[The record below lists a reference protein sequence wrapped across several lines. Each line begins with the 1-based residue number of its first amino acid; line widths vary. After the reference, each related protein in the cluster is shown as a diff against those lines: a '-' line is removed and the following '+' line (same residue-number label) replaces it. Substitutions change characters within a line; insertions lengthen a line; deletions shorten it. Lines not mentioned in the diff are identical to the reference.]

1 MSCIRRTLIEY
12 GSLLTFDTSLHTLN
26 EMEKRLKLSQ
36 YGPQLWSKEKA
47 RQIRSRVAA
56 ILNTLETGDV
66 LVIDAA
72 AVEAFDFSFAS
83 ELFGKTL
90 MTLAVE
96 SPGRFL
102 IVENL
107 NECTEEN
114 LNQAL
119 ESLNV
124 AMIERR
130 ETTLSLLGKV
140 HPADQET
147 FTAVVKAGAVSAGAM
162 SKNLEVNLTA
172 MNERLSKL
180 TSMGIVRREKGSS
193 ATGREQY
200 VYRVLS

>member
-1 MSCIRRTLIEY
+1 
-12 GSLLTFDTSLHTLN
+12 
-26 EMEKRLKLSQ
+26 MEKRMKLSQ
-36 YGPQLWSKEKA
+36 YGSQLWTREKA
-47 RQIRSRVAA
+47 RQIRSRVDA
-56 ILNTLETGDV
+56 ILRTLEVGDV

-72 AVEAFDFSFAS
+72 AVEAFDFSFAT

-114 LNQAL
+114 LKQAL

-124 AMIERR
+124 AMIERKK
-130 ETTLSLLGKV
+130 TNVNLLGKA
-140 HPADQET
+140 HPADRET
-147 FTAVVKAGAVSAGAM
+147 IAAIVNAGQAVSAGAL
-162 SKNLEVNLTA
+162 SRDLQVNLTA

-200 VYRVLS
+200 VYRILG

>member
-1 MSCIRRTLIEY
+1 
-12 GSLLTFDTSLHTLN
+12 
-26 EMEKRLKLSQ
+26 
-36 YGPQLWSKEKA
+36 
-47 RQIRSRVAA
+47 
-56 ILNTLETGDV
+56 
-66 LVIDAA
+66 
-72 AVEAFDFSFAS
+72 
-83 ELFGKTL
+83 
-90 MTLAVE
+90 VE

>member
-1 MSCIRRTLIEY
+1 
-12 GSLLTFDTSLHTLN
+12 
-26 EMEKRLKLSQ
+26 LKLSQ
-36 YGPQLWSKEKA
+36 YGYQLWTKEKA

-56 ILNTLETGDV
+56 ILNILEIGDV

-72 AVEAFDFSFAS
+72 AVEAFDFSFAT